1 MPEATLQPPKRF
13 LFGPGPTQVEP
24 RVSEA
29 LAKQVVG
36 PLDPYFFEVA
46 DRTRELLR
54 SVFGTR
60 NEVTFPISGTGSSG
74 METAVAHF
82 VEPDSKIAALS
93 RRYFFDPPIQKGQT
107 PGAPRARP

>member
-60 NEVTFPISGTGSSG
+60 NEVTFPISGTASSG
-74 METAVAHF
+74 METAVANF
-82 VEPDSKIAALS
+82 FEPDFQFAPFPPGI
-93 RRYFFDPPIQKGQT
+93 FFDPPCEEG
-107 PGAPRARP
+107 